1 MIISFTLFFGALGYI
16 FYMSKEE
23 VSLIDEISTEKT
35 KEDEDLYKDLEDL
48 FI

>member
-1 MIISFTLFFGALGYI
+1 MIIPFTLFFSLLGYL
-16 FYMSKEE
+16 FYMSKED